1 MAGALRAS
9 WALPPGPA
17 PNVVELLESHAF
29 AAAFLM
35 PKQDIHD
42 ELPATPDWSTLFDLK
57 RRWQV
62 SLAALLIRA
71 KTLGR
76 MNDATYLA
84 AVKAASVRGWRRSNQ
99 SPSANPNNLAIY

>member
-1 MAGALRAS
+1 LGTWSCTEIKFGAYQRSKQA
-9 WALPPGPA
+9 
-17 PNVVELLESHAF
+17 HAF

-62 SLAALLIRA
+62 SLAAMLIRA